1 MRNECVLMS
10 DWEGK
15 AARKMPA
22 MRSRVRKEPS
32 ASINRGKAGEDCRI
46 RAKCHRAETGQRG
59 ELSAKKGMLAPL
71 ANLSVL
77 DMGRK
82 RAADEQS
89 ELKERWERSNVEG
102 ERVVGDGEQYSEER
116 RRPKKAEETAAQSMR
131 AS

>member
-1 MRNECVLMS
+1 
-10 DWEGK
+10 
-15 AARKMPA
+15 
-22 MRSRVRKEPS
+22 
-32 ASINRGKAGEDCRI
+32 
-46 RAKCHRAETGQRG
+46 
-59 ELSAKKGMLAPL
+59 MLAPL

-89 ELKERWERSNVEG
+89 EVKERCERSNVDG

-116 RRPKKAEETAAQSMR
+116 RRPKNAEETAAQSMR